1 MFIQIEPANG
11 LAIYDQVVRQF
22 KFAVADTSLRPGER
36 VPSVRD
42 LAKQLAINPNT
53 VARAYRQLQDDGVL
67 ETIRGLG
74 LQVTSRA
81 LDHCRAE
88 RVQLIQQRLRN
99 ALGEALQSGLTGQEI
114 QQLVSAELTSLESV
128 SSQSERQS

>member
-22 KFAVADTSLRPGER
+22 KFAVADKSLRPGER

-53 VARAYRQLQDDGVL
+53 VSRAYRQLQDDGVL

-74 LQVTSRA
+74 LQVTPQA
-81 LDHCRAE
+81 LNHCRGE
-88 RVQLIQQRLRN
+88 RVQLIQQRLRT
-99 ALGEALQSGLTGQEI
+99 ALSEAVQSTHSSEEI
-114 QQLVSAELTSLESV
+114 QRMVSAELAALASLPTP
-128 SSQSERQS
+128 

>member
-22 KFAVADTSLRPGER
+22 KFAVADKSLRPGER

-53 VARAYRQLQDDGVL
+53 VSRAYRQLQDDGVL

-74 LQVTSRA
+74 LQVTPQA
-81 LDHCRAE
+81 LNHCRGE
-88 RVQLIQQRLRN
+88 RVQLIQQRLRT
-99 ALGEALQSGLTGQEI
+99 ALSEAVQSGLSSEEI
-114 QQLVSAELTSLESV
+114 QRMVSAELAALASLPTP
-128 SSQSERQS
+128 